1 METNSGS
8 LPFDHGRR
16 YGAVSNAESSGS
28 STYGSTYG
36 PAGAD
41 SKARG
46 ELERADSAVNAPTVA
61 QQALT
66 AAVPFAFPVELP
78 APPMGEFTCATTTID
93 PAGRLGDRS
102 VIKSLGWHVGQ
113 PVSIVPSEGLLR
125 IARAPEGE
133 SSVAANGYLFLPVAA
148 RRGARLRTGQR
159 VLMAGGLDSDVL
171 VICPLRAV
179 GAALWSYRPDLFE
192 AVGA

>member
-1 METNSGS
+1 M
-8 LPFDHGRR
+8 
-16 YGAVSNAESSGS
+16 
-28 STYGSTYG
+28 
-36 PAGAD
+36 
-41 SKARG
+41 
-46 ELERADSAVNAPTVA
+46 A

-102 VIKSLGWHVGQ
+102 VIKSLGWQVGQ